1 MHCIAWLTN
10 ETNEGALAN
19 DTAEERVV
27 NNFTNYLIGIFRE
40 NKWLLDYLKERL

>member
-10 ETNEGALAN
+10 ETNEGAL
-19 DTAEERVV
+19 DKDEVEERIV

-40 NKWLLDYLKERL
+40 NKWFLDYLKEKL